1 MAAVSQLVKSEAV
14 DAAVWPEGAMAS
26 RPRPFRCAEEA
37 EAHESLTRNKDRC
50 ATIVTTMPV
59 ATSEK
64 ITALSHDLGSQ
75 RRLAEL
81 LGVSPA
87 QVTRWRRG
95 GGIDLANAER
105 VDLLELILA
114 SLLRLYSADT
124 AEQWLLGLNPH
135 LGDRRPIDL
144 VRAGGAQELL
154 GAIAVERSG
163 GYA

>member
-1 MAAVSQLVKSEAV
+1 
-14 DAAVWPEGAMAS
+14 
-26 RPRPFRCAEEA
+26 
-37 EAHESLTRNKDRC
+37 
-50 ATIVTTMPV
+50 MPV
-59 ATSEK
+59 ATAEK

-75 RRLAEL
+75 RQLAEL

-105 VDLLELILA
+105 VDLLELA
-114 SLLRLYSADT
+114 VGSLLRLYPPEA
-124 AEQWLLGLNPH
+124 AEQWLLGINPH

-144 VRAGGAQELL
+144 VRAGRVQELL
-154 GAIAVERSG
+154 GALGAERAG

>member
-1 MAAVSQLVKSEAV
+1 M
-14 DAAVWPEGAMAS
+14 
-26 RPRPFRCAEEA
+26 
-37 EAHESLTRNKDRC
+37 
-50 ATIVTTMPV
+50 IVTTMPV
-59 ATSEK
+59 AISEK

-95 GGIDLANAER
+95 GGIDPANAER
-105 VDLLELILA
+105 VDLLELVLA
-114 SLLRLYSADT
+114 SLLRLYSADA
-124 AEQWLLGLNPH
+124 AEQWLQGLNPH

-144 VRAGGAQELL
+144 VRAGRAQELL